1 MNKKKIILS
10 FLVIIFA
17 ASLAY
22 RLTHPYHQQKVQRL
36 TYSGSRKRVIVKKDT
51 GKSGDEVLKCPEVL
65 LGLYAKRPRHHGEVI
80 HDPFFLP
87 EEKASGVKEP
97 PVAQAKPPE
106 GAVKPAEEDPRA
118 RAQRELSGFRVF
130 GSCQE
135 GETTMLFLE
144 RGKDIFIVR
153 PGDKIDGK
161 YLVKSINGHSLDLW
175 AEEIQENIHID
186 LSNF

>member
-1 MNKKKIILS
+1 MNKKKVILS

-97 PVAQAKPPE
+97 PVAQ
-106 GAVKPAEEDPRA
+106 
-118 RAQRELSGFRVF
+118 
-130 GSCQE
+130 
-135 GETTMLFLE
+135 
-144 RGKDIFIVR
+144 IFIVR